1 MAISEAQL
9 ETWSKQG
16 AIQSSSATYETVRQ
30 ALMSPDAPYATKSF
44 EIFLQGSYGNDT
56 NIYADSD
63 VDCVIITD
71 SVYYHDAEEL
81 PPADKAAFEAA
92 WSSATYDYNDFK
104 RDVLVQLVK
113 RFDPDVNVGNKAIA
127 IAARGARRDADVVAA
142 VQFRR
147 YRSYKSFYNQTYTDG
162 ICFWTRDG
170 TRIINYPKQ
179 HKANATAKHQATNGW
194 FKPCV
199 RILKNMRNAM
209 VDNGYLAAG
218 VAPSY
223 FLEGMLY
230 NVPNDKFG
238 GNYVDTISRAINWL
252 LACDRDKLLCANEQY
267 MLLHPTSPVTWR
279 AQHLQTYLDAVV
291 AYWNDQ

>member
-1 MAISEAQL
+1 MAISEVQL

-16 AIQSSSATYETVRQ
+16 AIQSSAATYDTVRQ

-63 VDCVIITD
+63 VDCVIMTD
-71 SVYYHDAEEL
+71 SVYYHDSEEL

-92 WSSATYDYNDFK
+92 WSSATYDFNDFK
-104 RDVLVQLVK
+104 RDVLVQLIK
-113 RFDPDVNVGNKAIA
+113 RFDPDVKVGNKAIA

-147 YRSYKSFYNQTYTDG
+147 YRSYKSFYNQNYTDG

-209 VDNGYLAAG
+209 VDKGYLAAE

-252 LACDRDKLLCANEQY
+252 LACDRNNLVCANEQY

-279 AQHLQTYLDAVV
+279 AQNLQTYLDAAI